1 MNMFDKH
8 GIELFQ
14 SRNELGN
21 RQDVGEISV
30 VGNVGLCKSFRA
42 RARWSRLCILV
53 SRLRSQERKD
63 EKKTQKA
70 QKIIFILLFLPF
82 VYPYLTRFRWKG
94 EITKVNFSSRIIEN
108 IYMCIYIINIKVK
121 KTLENI
127 IFVDIF
133 DTDDAS
139 FGHGLGYRSFG
150 NFGVESRKG

>member
-1 MNMFDKH
+1 MNTFDKH
-8 GIELFQ
+8 GIGLFQ

-70 QKIIFILLFLPF
+70 QKITFSLFCFSSHLFILILRVF
-82 VYPYLTRFRWKG
+82 G
-94 EITKVNFSSRIIEN
+94 E
-108 IYMCIYIINIKVK
+108 KVK
-121 KTLENI
+121 LQ
-127 IFVDIF
+127 
-133 DTDDAS
+133 
-139 FGHGLGYRSFG
+139 R
-150 NFGVESRKG
+150 